1 MWRRRAVSAAVASVV
16 ATLAGC
22 SRGIGGQPE
31 SVPVEVTNASGAV
44 REYGL
49 TVTTD
54 GSRDP
59 LLSMGESLEPGA
71 RSSGEFEVAEPN
83 ATYVVRVTMAGEER
97 SESIDGSGLRAVDVE
112 IEGPTTVT
120 VVASAT

>member
-22 SRGIGGQPE
+22 SRGIGGQPD
-31 SVPVEVTNASGAV
+31 SVPVEVTNASDAV

-49 TVTTD
+49 TVTTA
-54 GSRDP
+54 GAEDP
-59 LLSMGESLEPGA
+59 LLSMEESLEPGD
-71 RSSGEFEVAEPN
+71 RSTGEFEVAEPN
-83 ATYVVRVTMAGEER
+83 ATYTVRVTMGGEAW